1 MRPTSDHGISGRE
14 ATLVW
19 ARVAAQSFGG
29 PAGQIAVLHRMVVVE
44 RRWVSERRFLHA
56 LNFSMLLPGPEAQQ
70 LTTYLGWLLHGIPG
84 GLIAGSLFILPGFL
98 SILAL
103 SFAYVTLGDTPA
115 VTALFAGITPVVVA
129 IIAFSLVRLGRRVTR
144 SPAALVLA
152 GGAFVALTFFDVPFP
167 LVVIVAAVLGVVVE
181 RRSPGTLLRTDE
193 EEAEDAM
200 RARVRDD
207 LATPPVS
214 WRRSLVVLA
223 VGLALWGA
231 PVAVLGS
238 VFGADS
244 VWIDQAGLFSA
255 SAMLTFGGAYA
266 VLAFVAQQAVQ
277 SFAWVTP
284 KEMIDGLALAESTPG
299 PLIMVVQFVG
309 FLAAARADTG
319 LPPLVAGTIG
329 ALLTT
334 WVTFVPSFLWV
345 LLGAPVME
353 VLRDQQRLRAALA
366 GISASVVGVIA
377 SLALWFVLHTLF
389 DRVSTLR
396 SGPLVVDLP
405 VVATFD
411 PLAAI
416 IAVIAAVALV
426 RWRWSVPRT
435 LVLGASVGAVLALV
449 ALVVGA

>member
-1 MRPTSDHGISGRE
+1 VRPASDHGISGRE

-29 PAGQIAVLHRMVVVE
+29 PAGQIAVLHRLVVVE

-70 LTTYLGWLLHGIPG
+70 LTTYLGWLLHGVPG

-103 SFAYVTLGDTPA
+103 SFAYITLGDTPA

-129 IIAFSLVRLGRRVTR
+129 IIAFSLVRLGARVTR
-144 SPAALVLA
+144 SPAALALA
-152 GGAFVALTFFDVPFP
+152 GGAFVALTLFDVPFP
-167 LVVIVAAVLGVVVE
+167 LVVIAAALLGVAVE
-181 RRSPGTLLRTDE
+181 RASPGILLHRDDE
-193 EEAEDAM
+193 EVADGL

-207 LATPPVS
+207 LDVPPVS

-223 VGLALWGA
+223 VGLVLWGA
-231 PVAVLGS
+231 PVVVLGS
-238 VFGADS
+238 VFGVDS
-244 VWIDQAGLFSA
+244 VWLDQAALFSG

-277 SFAWVTP
+277 SFEWVTP
-284 KEMIDGLALAESTPG
+284 TEMIDGLALAESTPG

-329 ALLTT
+329 AILTT

-353 VLRDQQRLRAALA
+353 VLRDQQRLRAALS
-366 GISASVVGVIA
+366 GISAAVVGVIA

-389 DRVSTLR
+389 DQVRTTR
-396 SGPLVVDLP
+396 TGPFVLDLP
-405 VVATFD
+405 VVVTFD
-411 PLAAI
+411 PLAAVI
-416 IAVIAAVALV
+416 VVIAAVALV

-435 LVLGASVGAVLALV
+435 LVLGASVGAVLALITL
-449 ALVVGA
+449 AVGA